1 MRIETTHNNGYYD
14 SVTGNRISAGKKVL
28 ITDLSN
34 RVGMKSGTRTK
45 VIGEDTIVWL
55 AEQIGLRVVAGDARD
70 FGDAKVVDATDVES
84 GDGEASV
91 GEVKA
96 GGGKP
101 TKRRASGSTKD

>member
-14 SVTGNRISAGKKVL
+14 SFTGERISAGKKVL

-34 RVGMKSGTRTK
+34 RVGMRSGTRTK

-55 AEQIGLRVVAGDARD
+55 AEQIGLRVVDGNARD
-70 FGDAKVVDATDVES
+70 SGNAESVDAGDVES
-84 GDGEASV
+84 GDGEAEV

-101 TKRRASGSTKD
+101 AKRRASRTTKG

>member
-14 SVTGNRISAGKKVL
+14 SFTGERISAGKKVL

-70 FGDAKVVDATDVES
+70 SGDAAVVDAADVGV

-91 GEVKA
+91 GEAKA

-101 TKRRASGSTKD
+101 AKRRASGSTKG